1 MSLSLS
7 SCLYSASRRG
17 VFELVA
23 PRVAM
28 LRPGDL
34 IVVRTPGTFYKIFR
48 SAAKHKVDH
57 LVRQTH
63 ANSQRT
69 GVGITRLSDA
79 RPPAG
84 PVQAERWQQRRVAQ
98 R

>member
-23 PRVAM
+23 PRAAM

-57 LVRQTH
+57 LVSHTH
-63 ANSQRT
+63 TKQQRT
-69 GVGITRLSDA
+69 GVGLTRLLDT

-84 PVQAERWQQRRVAQ
+84 LVQAE
-98 R
+98 